1 MQMLILPYIQEKRAD
16 TDDFNEKVR
25 QLQMPTE
32 VMFEY
37 FDELVIDIE
46 NDENFLSNHDQVET
60 GEMEQ
65 IYRLDEDRRETLNE
79 IEVMYVYD
87 DETH

>member
-1 MQMLILPYIQEKRAD
+1 
-16 TDDFNEKVR
+16 
-25 QLQMPTE
+25 MPTE